1 MGTCCTLS
9 LADYLTPE
17 ELAAFLS
24 VNIDTLKKWRCIGKG
39 PSHLKL
45 GRRTLYPKVDVI
57 DWIERQKQNGDRTKR
72 ESVVLPVSIPGR
84 RVPRANRFGG
94 HQGTWRS

>member
-1 MGTCCTLS
+1 MATCCTLS
-9 LADYLTPE
+9 LADYITPE

-39 PSHLKL
+39 PSNVKL

-57 DWIERQKQNGDRTKR
+57 EWIE
-72 ESVVLPVSIPGR
+72 GR
-84 RVPRANRFGG
+84 NTMAIERM
-94 HQGTWRS
+94 T